1 MDFYKEWLG
10 IPEGQ
15 RPPDHYDLLRLKRFE
30 DNLDKIRTHY
40 KKLNTHVRKY
50 ATGQYSI
57 QSQDMLNEM
66 AKAMLCLTDV
76 ERKRDYDE
84 GLGREFP
91 PERDE
96 FGRQPLIDVLVKQG
110 KIERSQKS
118 EIEEFADRR
127 GLSHRDAVV
136 QMKLVDAETAARALA
151 QQLGYS
157 YIDLEDVLPEDS
169 ALDQV
174 PRALV
179 KQYSFIP
186 LFIDDDRLMIAVIDE
201 IEHELEEELRLRYG
215 VPVRPVIAVPRAI
228 NQAIAKYYA
237 PGMRDEVEAP
247 APQPKGK
254 AAKKGD
260 KAEAK
265 SKDAKGAKKEEKA
278 APAKKTKKGEPVL
291 SAEEKQQRKQMG
303 ILMMC
308 ASIMLPIFTM
318 LIPDLM
324 PTLKITQPWIG
335 SVWYAVFIT
344 APITIGYVLKIY
356 WKPLKG

>member
-15 RPPDHYDLLRLKRFE
+15 RPPDHYELLRLKRFE
-30 DNLDKIRTHY
+30 DDPDKIRAHY

-50 ATGQYSI
+50 ATGQYSV
-57 QSQDMLNEM
+57 QSQDMLNEL
-66 AKAMLCLTDV
+66 AKAMLCLTDS

-84 GLGREFP
+84 GMGREFP
-91 PERDE
+91 AELDE
-96 FGRQPLIDVLVKQG
+96 FGRQPLIDVLIKQG
-110 KIERSQKS
+110 KLERSQKS

-136 QMKLVDAETAARALA
+136 QMKLVDPEAAAKALA
-151 QQLGYS
+151 IQLGYS

-174 PRALV
+174 PRSLV

-186 LFIDDDRLMIAVIDE
+186 LFVDDDRLLIAVIDE

-228 NQAIAKYYA
+228 NQGIAKYYA
-237 PGMRDEVEAP
+237 PGMRDEVEAAP
-247 APQPKGK
+247 AKGK
-254 AAKKGD
+254 AAPKKGD
-260 KAEAK
+260 EKGTKTK
-265 SKDAKGAKKEEKA
+265 SKDKP
-278 APAKKTKKGEPVL
+278 APARKSKEAVSL
-291 SAEEKQQRKQMG
+291 SAEEKQQRRQMG

-308 ASIMLPIFTM
+308 LSIMIPMFTLVFFNM
-318 LIPDLM
+318 S
-324 PTLKITQPWIG
+324 PTLQITQPWIG
-335 SVWYAVFIT
+335 KLWMAVFAS
-344 APITIGYVLKIY
+344 APLTVAYVLLSY

>member
-30 DNLDKIRTHY
+30 DDSDKIRAHY

-50 ATGQYSI
+50 ATGQYSV
-57 QSQDMLNEM
+57 QSQEMLNEM
-66 AKAMLCLTDV
+66 AKAMLCLTDM

-91 PERDE
+91 EARDE
-96 FGRQPLIDVLVKQG
+96 FGRQPLLDVLIRQG
-110 KIERSQKS
+110 KMERSQKS

-136 QMKLVDAETAARALA
+136 QMKLVDPETAAKALA
-151 QQLGYS
+151 SQLGYS
-157 YIDLEDVLPEDS
+157 YVDLEDVLPEDS
-169 ALDQV
+169 ALDLV

-186 LFIDDDRLMIAVIDE
+186 LFIDDDRLMIATIDE

-228 NQAIAKYYA
+228 NQGIAKYYA

-247 APQPKGK
+247 AAPAKGK
-254 AAKKGD
+254 AAGKKGD
-260 KAEAK
+260 KGEVK
-265 SKDAKGAKKEEKA
+265 SKDGKKQEKPATAKKSARGVE
-278 APAKKTKKGEPVL
+278 VL
-291 SAEEKQQRKQMG
+291 TAEEKQQRKQMG
-303 ILMMC
+303 ILFMC
-308 ASIMLPIFTM
+308 LSIM
-318 LIPDLM
+318 IPM
-324 PTLKITQPWIG
+324 GTLVLFNSMTTLQLTQPWIG
-335 SVWYAVFIT
+335 KLWMAVLIS
-344 APITIGYVLKIY
+344 APATIAYVLLSY
-356 WKPLKG
+356 WKPLKN